1 MWRRSPAAQRTASC
15 TNEDIIVLCT
25 TVKNQPASQ
34 RLVGVR
40 DSMEQ
45 SSPGINQFG
54 VVASKL
60 SLLTKT
66 QLCIMSSDALIKTK
80 KQLEAM
86 LEKEE
91 NLYNSCKCE
100 IDKAED
106 RIMEMGK
113 EMQKLRTKRDD
124 INEQLSTNS
133 LMLDEL
139 VKELAKAQKRLD
151 ALRKQREALLA

>member
-1 MWRRSPAAQRTASC
+1 
-15 TNEDIIVLCT
+15 
-25 TVKNQPASQ
+25 
-34 RLVGVR
+34 
-40 DSMEQ
+40 
-45 SSPGINQFG
+45 
-54 VVASKL
+54 
-60 SLLTKT
+60 
-66 QLCIMSSDALIKTK
+66 
-80 KQLEAM
+80 M